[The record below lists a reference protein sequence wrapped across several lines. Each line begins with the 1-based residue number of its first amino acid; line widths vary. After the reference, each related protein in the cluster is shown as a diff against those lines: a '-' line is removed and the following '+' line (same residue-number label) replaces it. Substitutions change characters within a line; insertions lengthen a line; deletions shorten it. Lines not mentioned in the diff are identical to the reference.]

1 MNGIRKISQDLK
13 PGDKLIHPIF
23 LFQISNTSNETAT
36 ATLPNI
42 IDGKIH
48 VLKIIDKEEQK
59 LKQLV
64 SYAEKP
70 YTSFP
75 SKLILDLKKITNLVD
90 IENMLDNKVF
100 KNDLEFKYY
109 FNIFI
114 RLNLTS
120 LSKIQKKLLID
131 FLIKYFKNKSTSLN
145 FSKMEKIINN
155 WKEKSKEQ
163 DFEYKFIEYVEKKIK
178 K

>member
-1 MNGIRKISQDLK
+1 MNGIRKISQDLR
-13 PGDKLIHPIF
+13 PGEELIHPIF
-23 LFQISNTSNETAT
+23 LTIIENKGDETVSA
-36 ATLPNI
+36 ALPHLVDN
-42 IDGKIH
+42 KLH
-48 VLKIIDKEEQK
+48 FLKIMDKEEKK
-59 LKQLV
+59 LKQLI

-75 SKLILDLKKITNLVD
+75 SKLILNLKKINNLVD
-90 IENMLDNKVF
+90 IENMLNSNIF
-100 KNDLEFKYY
+100 KNELEFKYY

-114 RLNLTS
+114 RLNLS
-120 LSKIQKKLLID
+120 SFSKIQNKLLID

-145 FSKMEKIINN
+145 FNKMDKIIKK